1 MSISR
6 PTSPDPEPFA
16 PSRHARVDER
26 LARLDRFAD
35 LLDSR
40 FRIPGTGL
48 RFGLD
53 SIIGLIP
60 GIGDT
65 ATAATSLYVVVQ
77 AREMGCGKWTLAR
90 MLGNVAID
98 GILGSVPLLGD
109 IFDFA
114 WKANR
119 RNIRLLREDLARCA
133 TRPWP

>member
-1 MSISR
+1 MR
-6 PTSPDPEPFA
+6 DA
-16 PSRHARVDER
+16 GVDER

-53 SIIGLIP
+53 GVIGLIP

-65 ATAATSLYVVVQ
+65 ATAAASLYVVVQ
-77 AREMGCGKWTLAR
+77 ARELGCGNWTLVR
-90 MLGNVAID
+90 MLGNVAVD
-98 GILGSVPLLGD
+98 GVLGSVPLLGD

-119 RNIRLLREDLARCA
+119 RNIRLLREDLAHRDRRA
-133 TRPWP
+133 ARPWP